1 MAQITLEQIKNDKEI
16 RELIDGANSS
26 LQKLGFTEHGIVHVS
41 SVSHYAG
48 KILKE
53 LGYSDRTVELV
64 QIAGYMHDIGNSVNR
79 VQHSISGGI
88 MASDILRNMGMPV
101 EEVVR
106 ITTAIGNHDEGTAS
120 IVDEITA
127 ALVIA
132 DKCDVRRS
140 RVNCPMSEFDI
151 HDRVNYA
158 VNNTKL
164 NIDKEAKVI
173 ALSMDIDT
181 DFSTVLDFY
190 EIFLNRILLCRT
202 AAKKLGCKFKITI
215 NEVK

>member
-1 MAQITLEQIKNDKEI
+1 MAHITLEDIKTNKEI
-16 RELIDGANSS
+16 IDLITGANLS
-26 LQKLGFTEHGIVHVS
+26 LHKLGFTEHGIVHVS
-41 SVSHYAG
+41 AVSNWAG
-48 KILKE
+48 RILQE
-53 LGYSDRTVELV
+53 LGYDDRTVELV

-88 MASDILRNMGMPV
+88 MASDMLRNMGMPV

-106 ITTAIGNHDEGTAS
+106 ITTAIGNHDEGTSS

-158 VNNTKL
+158 VNNTRLK
-164 NIDKEAKVI
+164 IDKENMVI
-173 ALSMDIDT
+173 SLSMDIDT
-181 DFSTVLDFY
+181 EFSTILDFY

-202 AAKKLGCKFKITI
+202 AAAKLGCEFKIKI
-215 NEVK
+215 NEVG